1 MLEETAAIVTDKSS
15 IITFAVPVFFL
26 MIIIEYCYGR
36 FVGKDTYRL
45 NDTFTSISLGMIS
58 RYPTMLNLGVQS
70 LIFVYIGK
78 YLNVGLLSM
87 KNPLTWIVAF
97 LLYDLSYYWMHRLHH
112 EIKILWA
119 THSVHH
125 HGEDYNLATAL
136 RQTSTGWLWKWIFY
150 MPMIIL
156 GVPGEV
162 FVTVAGIN
170 LVYQFWVHTEHIG
183 HLGFLEKIFITPMNH
198 GIHHAKNKEYI
209 DANYGGVFIIWDRMF
224 GTYTARLADV
234 TPVYGT
240 VSALK
245 SFNPIWANT
254 QVYTNMIKDTIKT
267 KKLSDKIKIW
277 YSRTYW
283 RPEDCIEE
291 KDPKEFYVKYDPI
304 ITSDIKVFSFFQMLF
319 TIIVSGSVLFFLAQ
333 FSYNE
338 IIAFAVSITLLSSL
352 TATLLQ
358 GKRYMYAVIVGFS
371 ILGIFG
377 IEFFGILNS
386 TLLPTQLLMSQ
397 FFVNIFVVGMLY
409 LYQGYKNLMPLKDR
423 RVL

>member
-1 MLEETAAIVTDKSS
+1 
-15 IITFAVPVFFL
+15 
-26 MIIIEYCYGR
+26 
-36 FVGKDTYRL
+36 
-45 NDTFTSISLGMIS
+45 
-58 RYPTMLNLGVQS
+58 
-70 LIFVYIGK
+70 
-78 YLNVGLLSM
+78 
-87 KNPLTWIVAF
+87 
-97 LLYDLSYYWMHRLHH
+97 
-112 EIKILWA
+112 
-119 THSVHH
+119 
-125 HGEDYNLATAL
+125 
-136 RQTSTGWLWKWIFY
+136 

-291 KDPKEFYVKYDPI
+291 KDPKEFYIKYDPI

-358 GKRYMYAVIVGFS
+358 GKRYMYVVIVGFS
-371 ILGIFG
+371 ILGIFS
-377 IEFFGILNS
+377 IEFLGILNS